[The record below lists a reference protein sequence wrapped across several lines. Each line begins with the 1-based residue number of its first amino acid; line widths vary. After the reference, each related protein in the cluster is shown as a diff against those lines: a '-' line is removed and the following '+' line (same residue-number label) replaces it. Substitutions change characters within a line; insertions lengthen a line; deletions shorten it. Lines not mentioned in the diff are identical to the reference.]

1 MTTTGELAQQAEP
14 LDTLLIQAALGPA
27 RRLAPDLSTARWAA
41 GVARRPMNTARRIA
55 DLGAEAFRIALGAST
70 VTPDRKDRR
79 FADPAWSENWL
90 LKRAVQVY
98 LASGRTAEQLLDDA
112 GLGWRDEQ
120 RARFLLE
127 NLIEGLSPSNV
138 PLVNPS
144 SAKAVIDTAGLSLLR
159 GGTQLVE
166 DLAAAPRIPEMVDS
180 SGFEVGGNIAI
191 TPGSVVFRS
200 EVLELIQYHP
210 KTEEVYEVPVLIVP
224 PTINKYYAI
233 DLAPGRSLVE
243 HSIQQGRQLF
253 VISWRNPDGR
263 HADWN
268 FETYVTAI
276 LEALDAV
283 ERITGSSR
291 TVLGGICSGGI
302 LASITAAYLAGI
314 GKLDRVAALCLAVTV
329 MDANRAGTASALS
342 SRRAA
347 EAAKAMSRRLGYLD
361 GGALAEVFAWLRPG
375 DLIWNYWVNN
385 YLLGQK
391 PPAFDI
397 LFWNSDTTRMAAGL
411 HADFVDMSL
420 GNSLVIPGALEVK
433 GVPIDLGRIDVDAYV
448 AAGIADHL
456 TPWQNCYRT
465 VQLLGGQTRF
475 VLSSSG
481 HIAALVN
488 PPGNPRASFCTNPE
502 SPASADEWLARA
514 ETRRGTWWTDVT
526 EWLNDRFA
534 KQCPAPAEPGT
545 QGLPVLADAPG
556 TYVYDR

>member
-1 MTTTGELAQQAEP
+1 
-14 LDTLLIQAALGPA
+14 
-27 RRLAPDLSTARWAA
+27 
-41 GVARRPMNTARRIA
+41 VNTARRIA
-55 DLGAEAFRIALGAST
+55 DLGAEAFRIALGASA
-70 VTPDRKDRR
+70 VMPDRKDRR
-79 FADPAWSENWL
+79 FADPAWSDNWL
-90 LKRAVQVY
+90 LKRAVQLY
-98 LASGRTAEQLLDDA
+98 LASGRTAEQLLNDA
-112 GLGWRDEQ
+112 DLGWRDEQ

-127 NLIEGLSPSNV
+127 NLIDGLSPSNV
-138 PLVNPS
+138 PLVNPA

-159 GGTQLVE
+159 GGTQLVK
-166 DLAAAPRIPEMVDS
+166 DLAAAPRIPEMVDL

-200 EVLELIQYHP
+200 QVLELIQYHP
-210 KTEEVYEVPVLIVP
+210 QTEEVYEVPVLIVP

-243 HSIQQGRQLF
+243 HSIRQGRQLF

-283 ERITGSSR
+283 ERITGSPQ

-329 MDANRAGTASALS
+329 IDANRAGTASALS

-347 EAAKAMSRRLGYLD
+347 EAAKAMSRRRGYLD
-361 GGALAEVFAWLRPG
+361 GRALAEIFAWLRPG

-397 LFWNSDTTRMAAGL
+397 LFWNSETTRMPAGL

-420 GNSLVIPGALEVK
+420 HNSLVTPGALEVK
-433 GVPIDLGRIDVDAYV
+433 GVPIDLGSINVDAYV
-448 AAGIADHL
+448 VAGIADHL

-465 VQLLGGQTRF
+465 VHLLGGQTRF

-488 PPGNPRASFCTNPE
+488 PPGNPKAAFYTNPE
-502 SPASADEWLARA
+502 SPASADEWLAGA
-514 ETRRGTWWTDVT
+514 DTQQGTWWTDVT
-526 EWLNDRFA
+526 GWLNDRFG
-534 KQCPAPAEPGT
+534 KQHPAPAEPGT
-545 QGLPVLADAPG
+545 QGLPALADAPG
-556 TYVYDR
+556 TYLHDS